1 MSQSISSKSSRPAVG
16 RWVHLLILVVFAGA
30 AALSWG
36 HFPLLWKD
44 QPTGWSSFGVFAT
57 LAALFSA
64 IYEVVRA
71 SSAAEMAEMKSKE
84 AIDRIKEI
92 NGILNSMDCK
102 FLIEISIAK
111 IKRGERANL
120 SNIIKILSHYRKS
133 FALYGGIDADLYKS
147 NCDLMT
153 SHISGNKGLT
163 VNAQRVM
170 CEALSSIY
178 QHVVDVEKAPE
189 GTNVP

>member
-1 MSQSISSKSSRPAVG
+1 
-16 RWVHLLILVVFAGA
+16 VHLLILALFAGA
-30 AALSWG
+30 AALSWA

-64 IYEVVRA
+64 IYEIIRA
-71 SSAAEMAEMKSKE
+71 SSAAEMAEQKSKE

-102 FLIEISIAK
+102 FLIEISIAE

-120 SNIIKILSHYRKS
+120 SSMIKILSHYRKS
-133 FALYGGIDADLYKS
+133 SGVYGIIDDELYNN
-147 NCDLMT
+147 NCALMT
-153 SHISGNKGLT
+153 AHISGNNKLT

-170 CEALSSIY
+170 CEALSSIH

-189 GTNVP
+189 GANVP

>member
-1 MSQSISSKSSRPAVG
+1 MSHSIPSKSSQPAVG
-16 RWVHLLILVVFAGA
+16 RWVHILILVTFAGA
-30 AALSWG
+30 AALSLAF
-36 HFPLLWKD
+36 FPLLWKD
-44 QPTGWSSFGVFAT
+44 QATGWGSFGVFAT
-57 LAALFSA
+57 LAALCSA
-64 IYEVVRA
+64 IYEIIRG
-71 SSAAEMAEMKSKE
+71 SSAAEMAETKSKE

-102 FLIEISIAK
+102 FLIEISISE

-120 SNIIKILSHYRKS
+120 SNMIKILSHYRKS
-133 FALYGGIDADLYKS
+133 NIMHGVSDAELYKS
-147 NCDLMT
+147 NCDIMT
-153 SHISGNKGLT
+153 SHISGNSKLS

-189 GTNVP
+189 GANAP